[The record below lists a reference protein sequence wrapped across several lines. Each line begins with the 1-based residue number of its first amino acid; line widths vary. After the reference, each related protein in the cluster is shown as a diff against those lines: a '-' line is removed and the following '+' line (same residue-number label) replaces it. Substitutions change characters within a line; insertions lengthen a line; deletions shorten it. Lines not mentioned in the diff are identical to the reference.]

1 MPINNILF
9 CDLTFIS
16 AMKSDDFTRE
26 FILLTLFGD
35 ENYLCKNKKSTDGTE
50 KQSTRHIMFLQCSLF
65 CNVFFVLLSERI
77 VFIQNQVESR
87 MHNNFN
93 LVKF

>member
-35 ENYLCKNKKSTDGTE
+35 ENY
-50 KQSTRHIMFLQCSLF
+50 
-65 CNVFFVLLSERI
+65 
-77 VFIQNQVESR
+77 
-87 MHNNFN
+87 FN